1 LKHDGRSDIER
12 DEEMDMS
19 TTIQFP
25 ARAKVALW
33 PYVIAIVIAL
43 SIGATAGSLI
53 TRAVADRGHPVAV
66 ATGWDAD
73 KLAAMQGRQLA
84 ASVQSRVLP
93 WDAAKPAAMAGRQ
106 EAEAIRLDGNP

>member
-1 LKHDGRSDIER
+1 
-12 DEEMDMS
+12 MS

-43 SIGATAGSLI
+43 AIGATAGSLI

-73 KLAAMQGRQLA
+73 KLAAMQGRLLA
-84 ASVQSRVLP
+84 ASVSTEPRP
-93 WDAAKPAAMAGRQ
+93 WDAAKVAAMAGRQ
-106 EAEAIRLDGNP
+106 EAEAIRLDGSLR